1 MSEYNK
7 EYKPYKSLC
16 ADHNDLRKNYEKY
29 KSTKSEFKELK
40 MIKLNNGKD
49 LTISLKTNSATG
61 ERSLSIAQS
70 IEVLKDDKPMRLYL
84 KNALT
89 LDKEQ
94 AKDIALILLK
104 NC

>member
-1 MSEYNK
+1 MNEYNK
-7 EYKPYKSLC
+7 EYKPYKSIE
-16 ADHNDLRKNYEKY
+16 ANHNDLKRKYEKY

-40 MIKLNNGKD
+40 RIKLNNGKD

-61 ERSLSIAQS
+61 EKSISIAQS
-70 IEVLKDDKPMRLYL
+70 IEVLKDNEPMRLYL